1 MNPNI
6 LSAILLITVAALA
19 SITLIIVIIAFV
31 REQLAKRKAS
41 GTLIIDYA
49 DPNKDVYTIQ
59 IDDDLLELVMKK
71 YIILKVKVND

>member
-31 REQLAKRKAS
+31 REQLTKRKAS